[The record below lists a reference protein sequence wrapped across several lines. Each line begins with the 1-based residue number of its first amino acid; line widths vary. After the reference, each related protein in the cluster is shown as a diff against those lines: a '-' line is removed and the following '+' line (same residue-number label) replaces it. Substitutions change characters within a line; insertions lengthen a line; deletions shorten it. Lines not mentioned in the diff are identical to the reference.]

1 MRLYFGCRTK
11 GNTMKAKRKP
21 TKRKSKKK
29 PQPKQYSTWLIV
41 KSTGGVVKDVLH
53 ITARTLEITF
63 SILGVG
69 VKVLHEI
76 SVMIR
81 KEHSK
86 KAVR

>member
-1 MRLYFGCRTK
+1 
-11 GNTMKAKRKP
+11 MKAKRKTTKRKT

-29 PQPKQYSTWLIV
+29 AQPKQYSVWLIV
-41 KSTGGVVKDVLH
+41 KSTGNIVKDALH

-76 SVMIR
+76 SVMI
-81 KEHSK
+81 KSEHSK
-86 KAVR
+86 KVEAK